1 MTEVKADETEVN
13 ADNAKAEKEMSKEDT
28 APPASNEKT
37 TQEEEKEEELSQ
49 QAQQTSPPPPSSS
62 SENDKEAKDDGLT
75 LNPLNNDNEHQSETE
90 IKGKN
95 RRYWTPKEEDRF
107 FLIWGRENWRLT
119 KHGKNT
125 IFFAQWAEEM
135 KERFDIDV
143 KPEEVQC
150 KVNQTRA
157 KYRQV
162 KRLLETDRNAVKWK
176 KYDLVEKIL
185 KNQYRSKDDEPVPQE
200 ALENNRDMSPT
211 ELLNSN
217 SDTRPPSPNVSN
229 ISNSEQSINLNQTP
243 GDNQQITEDVSLT
256 EQNLSS
262 NVFSNNSNTSFSTEL
277 FGLDQ
282 MEIKKEIEGD
292 IKMEG
297 FSEFLPIDPQETTNS
312 SADGQKTSQSVTVVT
327 PQAMPPEL
335 EAVIN
340 GNMGLAA
347 VNNSRGALPN
357 HTNLPLVSTN
367 ANSGVDGNVT
377 NHTNSNHTT
386 MEPPRRSSVSS
397 TTTPRKRN
405 RSASSSTAAATAGGA
420 TSTALTTAAS
430 AAAAMAQDS
439 LEHLYLEEIKKK
451 NIILVEQGE
460 INRKRLRLEER
471 KVKLMEDFFPKYLS
485 LQQDILKKLDNLNNS
500 TPESINIRIED

>member
-1 MTEVKADETEVN
+1 
-13 ADNAKAEKEMSKEDT
+13 
-28 APPASNEKT
+28 
-37 TQEEEKEEELSQ
+37 
-49 QAQQTSPPPPSSS
+49 
-62 SENDKEAKDDGLT
+62 
-75 LNPLNNDNEHQSETE
+75 
-90 IKGKN
+90 
-95 RRYWTPKEEDRF
+95 
-107 FLIWGRENWRLT
+107 
-119 KHGKNT
+119 
-125 IFFAQWAEEM
+125 
-135 KERFDIDV
+135 
-143 KPEEVQC
+143 
-150 KVNQTRA
+150 
-157 KYRQV
+157 
-162 KRLLETDRNAVKWK
+162 
-176 KYDLVEKIL
+176 
-185 KNQYRSKDDEPVPQE
+185 
-200 ALENNRDMSPT
+200 
-211 ELLNSN
+211 
-217 SDTRPPSPNVSN
+217 
-229 ISNSEQSINLNQTP
+229 
-243 GDNQQITEDVSLT
+243 
-256 EQNLSS
+256 
-262 NVFSNNSNTSFSTEL
+262 
-277 FGLDQ
+277 

-312 SADGQKTSQSVTVVT
+312 SGDGQKTSQSVTVVT

-405 RSASSSTAAATAGGA
+405 RSASSSTAAATSGGA

-500 TPESINIRIED
+500 TPESFNIRIED